1 MLPHRLHNPA
11 SELVYRF
18 TPHLA
23 SREPTGAPWL
33 LTILWGALRLGDRP
47 SLVCPPIHLRSAQ
60 FALRLVTATF
70 LQALVCIRICNFSTF
85 SQQLCR

>member
-47 SLVCPPIHLRSAQ
+47 SLVCPPPHLRVDLLPHFICLFLPIHLRSAQ
-60 FALRLVTATF
+60 FAL
-70 LQALVCIRICNFSTF
+70 
-85 SQQLCR
+85 